1 MRFLGKL
8 GPDVIPHDPIVLV
21 TVAMMILGGIA
32 VVAGITYFK
41 KWGYL
46 WNEWFTSVDHKKIGI
61 MYIIVSVIML
71 LRGFADAI
79 MMRLQLSSLKA
90 VVKVIYIQNT
100 TIRSSPHT
108 V

>member
-1 MRFLGKL
+1 MSFLGKL
-8 GPDVIPHDPIVLV
+8 GPDAIPYDPIVLA

-61 MYIIVSVIML
+61 MYLFVSDHHA
-71 LRGFADAI
+71 FAWFRRCDHDASSTVPCKRWRR
-79 MMRLQLSSLKA
+79 RLF
-90 VVKVIYIQNT
+90 T
-100 TIRSSPHT
+100 P
-108 V
+108 

>member
-1 MRFLGKL
+1 MSFLGKL

-61 MYIIVSVIML
+61 MYLFVSIIML

-79 MMRLQLSSLKA
+79 MMRLQLFLAKGGGEG
-90 VVKVIYIQNT
+90 YLH
-100 TIRSSPHT
+100 PEHYD
-108 V
+108 

>member
-1 MRFLGKL
+1 MSFLGKL

-46 WNEWFTSVDHKKIGI
+46 WNEWFTSVDHKKNW
-61 MYIIVSVIML
+61 YHVSFRIDHHA
-71 LRGFADAI
+71 FAWFRRCDYDA
-79 MMRLQLSSLKA
+79 SS
-90 VVKVIYIQNT
+90 
-100 TIRSSPHT
+100 T
-108 V
+108 VPCKRWR